1 MATEQGKLGGLGGLA
16 SASPW
21 GAVANA
27 AAQIAA
33 TPNTSASGDIH
44 TGERSFGGINFGLS
58 PASIPWY
65 AYAAIAVVAA
75 IYFLKRK

>member
-1 MATEQGKLGGLGGLA
+1 MATEKSSLGGLGGLA

-33 TPNTSASGDIH
+33 TPNTSASGDIA
-44 TGERSFGGINFGLS
+44 TGKKIFEGVSFGFS
-58 PASIPWY
+58 PGRMPWY
-65 AYAAIAVVAA
+65 AWAAIAGVALVF
-75 IYFLKRK
+75 ILRRK